1 MAVDYSKWDHLE
13 ISDDSDIEVHP
24 NVDKKSMIRWKQQQL
39 HEQRAQRNQD
49 IKTLEV
55 QKNMYSELN
64 KRVDQILAKVDD
76 SKLADYGYITTY
88 LAENFD
94 PVSKPDGI
102 EEDGPTHN
110 EMIEDLFT
118 QLKKDLEK
126 EGRDPS
132 DGGRIREMIQ
142 AHRKKIDDVLK
153 QNLAK
158 LETLYREREQ
168 VISSEDIHTGWD
180 RSFLNKGDSKPDPSS
195 SSKQSEKSTAP
206 VSTPSYSSPTP
217 ATTSTS
223 AETSPSSATTAA
235 TSKEPE
241 STTTTSSNALTSSS
255 AQTSATQGTEEENIS
270 DLDPDTVKYSKFSID
285 KIDQIKRFL
294 KEHTH
299 IIRPDQKDALLM
311 SAFDAQFAHDD
322 KKTFQII
329 YLSTLLQYIHDIIEF
344 KKTRNPIE
352 IGQIV
357 EQLLSKMFT
366 NTANPAYEAFKN
378 EVERTFNHIKTRCEV
393 ITQEQGED
401 EANQEIQIKS
411 LDENTELVVN
421 LPNPESTDPS
431 EIKRYESFQ
440 KLPKKMQDALK
451 TGSLDAV
458 NEVFHGMPI
467 PEAEEIL
474 AIFEECEVIGVEALI
489 ENEGDWQEIKN
500 EYEKA
505 QDSKGESN
513 HPEGEPKIQALDI
526 NDEETFES
534 SADIVD

>member
-1 MAVDYSKWDHLE
+1 MAIDYSKWDHLE

-39 HEQRAQRNQD
+39 HEQRAQRNHD
-49 IKTLEV
+49 IQTLEV
-55 QKNMYSELN
+55 QKNMYQELN
-64 KRVDQILAKVDD
+64 KRVDQILSEIDD
-76 SKLADYGYITTY
+76 SKLADYGFITTY

-94 PVSKPDGI
+94 PVSKPEGI

-132 DGGRIREMIQ
+132 DGSRIREMIQ
-142 AHRKKIDDVLK
+142 AHRKKIDDVLS

-158 LETLYREREQ
+158 LETLYKERDQ

-195 SSKQSEKSTAP
+195 SSKPIEKSTAP
-206 VSTPSYSSPTP
+206 ISTPSYST
-217 ATTSTS
+217 
-223 AETSPSSATTAA
+223 PSSATT
-235 TSKEPE
+235 TTPTESPVQS
-241 STTTTSSNALTSSS
+241 STTTAATPKQTETTTSTVSDSLTSSS
-255 AQTSATQGTEEENIS
+255 KDAEEEIG
-270 DLDPDTVKYSKFSID
+270 DLDPDTVQYSKLPIN
-285 KIDQIKRFL
+285 KIDQIKAFL
-294 KEHTH
+294 KSHTH
-299 IIRPDQKDALLM
+299 IIRLDQKDALLM
-311 SAFDAQFAHDD
+311 SAFDAQFAQDD
-322 KKTFQII
+322 NKTYQII

-344 KKTRNPIE
+344 KKTRNSFE

-366 NTANPAYEAFKN
+366 NTANPAYEAFQN
-378 EVERTFNHIKTRCEV
+378 EVERTFNHIKERCK
-393 ITQEQGED
+393 ILSQEQQQD
-401 EANQEIQIKS
+401 EENQEIQIKS

-421 LPNPESTDPS
+421 LPNPESTDPE
-431 EIKRYESFQ
+431 EIKKYKSFQ
-440 KLPKKMQDALK
+440 KLPKNMRDALK

-467 PEAEEIL
+467 AEAEEIL

-500 EYEKA
+500 EYEKSQESENA
-505 QDSKGESN
+505 SSKKVET
-513 HPEGEPKIQALDI
+513 EPKIQELDI
-526 NDEETFES
+526 NDQENFES